1 VVLVFKDLLFA
12 AASLF
17 DRMIRLSDL
26 LMYSMIL
33 SLFILHIIPL
43 CLDVL

>member
-33 SLFILHIIPL
+33 SFEFVHFAYHTSLP
-43 CLDVL
+43 